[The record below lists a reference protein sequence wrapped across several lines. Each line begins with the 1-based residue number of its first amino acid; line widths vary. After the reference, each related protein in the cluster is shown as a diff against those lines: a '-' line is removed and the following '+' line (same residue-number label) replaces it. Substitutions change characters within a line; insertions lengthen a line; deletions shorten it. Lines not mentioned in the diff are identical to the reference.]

1 MDSCFCR
8 ARSQASQSEG
18 SPRVLGRRKPGAAR
32 CHVCGTGER
41 GRAPALV
48 AASQGR
54 GAGWRP
60 RGAEVGPGCGAVMAA
75 LLRAVLLGAAL
86 GCAAAALIPA
96 ADVKVEVL
104 QKPFI
109 CQRRT
114 KWGDM
119 MLVHYEGY
127 LERDGSMFHSTHKHN
142 NGQPMWFTL
151 GIREAIKGW
160 DKGLKDMCVGEK
172 RKLTIPPALAYGKE
186 GKGKIPPESTLI
198 FNIDLLEIRNG
209 PRSHESFQEM
219 DLNDDWKLSKQ
230 EVKIYLKK
238 EFERH
243 GAVVNDTQHD
253 ALVEDIFDKEDE
265 DSDGFISAREF
276 TYKHDEL

>member
-1 MDSCFCR
+1 M
-8 ARSQASQSEG
+8 A
-18 SPRVLGRRKPGAAR
+18 GAMA
-32 CHVCGTGER
+32 
-41 GRAPALV
+41 
-48 AASQGR
+48 
-54 GAGWRP
+54 
-60 RGAEVGPGCGAVMAA
+60 AA
-75 LLRAVLLGAAL
+75 LLLCSALLCAAL
-86 GCAAAALIPA
+86 GCAGAALIPPA
-96 ADVKVEVL
+96 PDVKVEVL
-104 QKPFI
+104 HKPFL
-109 CQRRT
+109 CHRKT

-151 GIREAIKGW
+151 GIREALKGW
-160 DKGLKDMCVGEK
+160 DRGLKDMCVGEK

-238 EFERH
+238 EFEKH